1 MGGYSHGWALF
12 GQSTHGGL
20 LQTFGRLVR
29 HNVGIGLAVFHPER
43 FPYFRFGLA
52 LAIGAVGALIFL
64 FLKLPLAWMLGS
76 MSACTIASLLG
87 ARIVA
92 PAVVVPVM
100 TIIVGVMLGAGF
112 SPDLLA
118 QLHNWLI
125 PLAGLVVSLL
135 LGGLACVIYLR
146 LVVGLN
152 APDAFFAG
160 MPGGLVEMVYM
171 GEQHGANGRT
181 VALIHSSRILLV
193 VLTLPFLVQIVSGV
207 SLSTSQAGGTS
218 IFSTSWGSYA
228 FLVGTGLAGL
238 IVGHLL
244 KLRAK
249 YLLGPMLVSAAIH
262 MTGVSDF
269 KPPIE
274 LLNFAQLV
282 LGTAIGCRFAG
293 MPRREV
299 LRLLAYS
306 VGFTILLLGVT
317 ASAAA
322 VVSRITNFGFLPLL
336 LAYAPGGLTEMS
348 LISLALQTEVAF
360 VATHHIFRVLL
371 VTISAA
377 FLFGRIRR

>member
-1 MGGYSHGWALF
+1 MPLRS
-12 GQSTHGGL
+12 L
-20 LQTFGRLVR
+20 LRNSLR
-29 HNVGIGLAVFHPER
+29 SAVDAFRPSR
-43 FPYFRFGLA
+43 FPYFRFGFA
-52 LAIGAVGALIFL
+52 LAIGAAGALTFL

-76 MSACTIASLLG
+76 MSACTVASLFG
-87 ARIVA
+87 ARIAA
-92 PAVVVPVM
+92 PSVVVPVM

-112 SPDLLA
+112 SPGLIG
-118 QLHNWLI
+118 QFHNWLI
-125 PLAGLVVSLL
+125 PLAGLVASLL

-146 LVVGLN
+146 LVVGLST
-152 APDAFFAG
+152 PDAFFAG

-181 VALIHSSRILLV
+181 VALVHSSRILLV
-193 VLTLPFLVQIVSGV
+193 VLTLPFLVQIFSGV
-207 SLSTSQAGGTS
+207 SLSAPQTGGAS
-218 IFSTSWGSYA
+218 IFSAGWESYL
-228 FLVGTGLAGL
+228 FLVGTGFVGF

-249 YLLGPMLVSAAIH
+249 FLLGPMLVSAAVH

-274 LLNFAQLV
+274 LLNLAQLV
-282 LGTAIGCRFAG
+282 LGTAIGCRFSG

-306 VGFTILLLGVT
+306 IGFTILLLGIT

-322 VVSRITNFGFLPLL
+322 TVSRITNFDFLPLL

-348 LISLALQTEVAF
+348 LIALALQTEVAF
-360 VATHHIFRVLL
+360 VAAHHIFRVFL

-377 FLFGRIRR
+377 LLFGWTRRKKPAQDS